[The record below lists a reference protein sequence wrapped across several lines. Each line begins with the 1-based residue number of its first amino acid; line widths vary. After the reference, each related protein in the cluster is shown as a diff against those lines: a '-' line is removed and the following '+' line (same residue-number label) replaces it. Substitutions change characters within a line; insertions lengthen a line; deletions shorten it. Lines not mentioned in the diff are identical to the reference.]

1 MKKLVIL
8 SIVLVLVLSSIA
20 VFSMVGCK
28 TTTTVTSESAA
39 AETTAA
45 VSKGITLNM
54 LSWYDEAVDKTFKEF
69 ENKYGIKINF
79 TVFESNEEAYN
90 KLKTDP
96 SSFDILQ
103 GDGMW
108 PVRYYK
114 EGMIQEWDPTQY
126 SSWEELN
133 KSMQSFAL
141 DGIWKGKDKG
151 TIIAYPGSSGAY
163 YIVARKD
170 KVPEGINKWS
180 DLWDKKFEKKIAV
193 TPQGNEMIAM
203 TALGMGAPLDQNA
216 IYNAKGDDL
225 KKIAAKLLELK
236 PNTRM
241 IWSSMSEAASALEQ
255 GDAWVAFFYAKT
267 PGFYLEKDGFP
278 VWNVIPEDKTVGWV
292 NSTMINSNT
301 KYKKEC
307 EQFINYLYS
316 AEARMNR
323 WTQMEKW
330 DHMVDL
336 NSKFVQ
342 MLKDKGEGDYVTY
355 MDMDHPE
362 NAMQKSVMFTSP
374 DDVASYVEVW
384 NQFMVQN

>member
-1 MKKLVIL
+1 MKKSVFLTV
-8 SIVLVLVLSSIA
+8 VLMLVLSL
-20 VFSMVGCK
+20 VFTVSVSCK
-28 TTTTVTSESAA
+28 TTTT
-39 AETTAA
+39 TTAA
-45 VSKGITLNM
+45 EINKGVTLNM

-69 ENKYGIKINF
+69 ETKYGIKINF

-96 SSFDILQ
+96 SSFDIVQ

-108 PVRYYK
+108 PVRYFQ
-114 EGMIQEWDPTQY
+114 EGIIQEWDPSQY
-126 SSWEELN
+126 SSWQEIN
-133 KSMQSFAL
+133 PSMASFAL
-141 DGIWKGKDKG
+141 EGIWKGKEKG
-151 TIIAYPGSSGAY
+151 TIIAYPGSAGAY
-163 YIVARKD
+163 YIIARKD

-180 DLWDKKFEKKIAV
+180 DLWDKKYANKIAV

-203 TALGMGAPLDQNA
+203 TALSLGAPLDQNA

-225 KKIAAKLLELK
+225 KKIAARLLELK

-241 IWSSMSEAASALEQ
+241 IWSSMAEAASAIEQ
-255 GDAWVAFFYAKT
+255 EDAWIAFFYAKT

-292 NSTMINSNT
+292 NSTMINSKT
-301 KYKKEC
+301 QYKKEC
-307 EQFINYLYS
+307 ELFINYLYS